1 MARQNQRFIAGIALA
16 AIAISPMQAQAAPPD
31 DVADLVGA
39 RGAGGE
45 TQLEARGYTFVDV
58 TKGDER
64 AYANWWNGSKKR
76 CITVVTYDGRYQSI
90 DKASASDCK
99 QKSGDNGTA
108 VAVAVGA
115 AALIGA
121 LALAHKSHHHEGG
134 AHGGNEQQEAAYD
147 RGYRDGLYNC
157 PYHNY
162 DRSDFYSQGYQVGV
176 QQRDYDGSHRP
187 GQGGGGGGG
196 YREDVYVQD
205 LIGQARNYSEGELG
219 RRGFSQIETYT
230 TGGDGRFTTYWRQT
244 SKQCISVNTRNQRVF
259 DITTLRNKQ
268 CRN

>member
-1 MARQNQRFIAGIALA
+1 MQMTKRGSRSTATLALA
-16 AIAISPMQAQAAPPD
+16 AMVLAPIPAQAAPPD

-45 TQLEARGYTFVDV
+45 TQLEQRGYTFVDV

-64 AYANWWNGSKKR
+64 AYANWWNGGRKR
-76 CITVVTYDGRYQSI
+76 CITVVTYDGRYERI
-90 DKASASDCK
+90 DKASPSDCK

-121 LALAHKSHHHEGG
+121 LALAHKSHHHDNGE
-134 AHGGNEQQEAAYD
+134 HGGNAQQEAAYD
-147 RGYRDGLYNC
+147 RGYRDGLYNY

-162 DRSDFYSQGYQVGV
+162 DRSDYYSQGYQVGV
-176 QQRDYDGSHRP
+176 QQREYDGSYRP
-187 GQGGGGGGG
+187 GQGGGG
-196 YREDVYVQD
+196 YREDVYVED
-205 LIGQARNYSEGELG
+205 LIGQARSYSEAELP
-219 RRGFSQIETYT
+219 RRGFTQIETYT
-230 TGGDGRFTTYWRQT
+230 TNGDGRFTTYWRQV
-244 SKQCISVNTRNQRVF
+244 SKQCISVNTRNARVY